1 MEKGNKK
8 IIRGWVSYDWANS
21 VYNLVISSA
30 IFPIF
35 FEKTTTFAYKARTN
49 PHLNP
54 DVIADREVLNA
65 MSVRTEDVT
74 SFFFGIEL
82 TSSVL
87 YTYVLAASFLLVSFL
102 SPILSGIADYSGKK
116 KSFMKFF
123 CYLGALSCIGLYFF
137 NPNNMGVSMIPF
149 FFASIGFWSSLVFYN
164 SFLPE
169 IAEPKDHDRISAK
182 GFSMGYI
189 GSMVLLIICL
199 VWNMVLKLP
208 IEFCFIFVGIWWV
221 SFSQIAYRVLPDNV
235 YNRKKEKGI
244 IWKGF
249 NELKIVFVEFK
260 KTKRLKRFITS
271 FFFFNT
277 GVQTVML
284 MATLY
289 ASREIF
295 KIPAEIRATLSPEE
309 IATKEG
315 EGTAGLIIAIL
326 LIQIL
331 GAVGAFFISRLSGK
345 IGNLKTLTI
354 VVAFW
359 IPLCVFAYYIP
370 QGAHG
375 QFYALACGVGVV
387 MGGVQSL
394 SRSTYAKFLPE
405 TKDHASYFS
414 FYDVTEKIGI
424 VLGTFFFGFM
434 EYIMDDIRASIL
446 SIIFFFVM
454 GLLMMF
460 RVPKKEL
467 EINGFAAE

>member
-8 IIRGWVSYDWANS
+8 IIRGWVIYDWANS

-35 FEKTTTFAYKARTN
+35 FEKITTKAYKVKN
-49 PHLNP
+49 HIPL
-54 DVIADREVLNA
+54 AD
-65 MSVRTEDVT
+65 SVRSEDVT
-74 SFFFGIEL
+74 SFFFGVEL

-87 YTYVLAASFLLVSFL
+87 YTYILSASFLVVSIL
-102 SPILSGIADYSGKK
+102 SPILSGIVDYSGQKK
-116 KSFMKFF
+116 LFMKIF
-123 CYLGALSCIGLYFF
+123 CYIGAISCCGLFF
-137 NPNNMGVSMIPF
+137 FDANAIEFSMIPF
-149 FFASIGFWSSLVFYN
+149 FLASIGFWGSLVFYN

-169 IAEPKDHDRISAK
+169 IAEPKDHDRVSAR
-182 GFSMGYI
+182 GFSMGYF
-189 GSMVLLIICL
+189 GSMILLIICL
-199 VWNMVLKLP
+199 AWTMVFKGDARY
-208 IEFCFIFVGIWWV
+208 CFIFVGIWWV
-221 SFSQIAYRVLPDNV
+221 AFSQITYRALPNNV
-235 YNRKKEKGI
+235 YKRKKEKGI

-249 NELKIVFVEFK
+249 KELRVVFKEFK
-260 KTKRLKRFITS
+260 QTKRLKRFITS

-295 KIPAEIRATLSPEE
+295 KIPDVVRETLTTDE
-309 IATKEG
+309 IAAKEL

-331 GAVGAFFISRLSGK
+331 GAVGAFTISRLSGK
-345 IGNLKTLTI
+345 IGNLKALTI

-359 IPLCVFAYYIP
+359 IPLCVCAYYIP
-370 QGAHG
+370 VGGHI
-375 QFYALACGVGVV
+375 QFYFLASGVGVV

-414 FYDVTEKIGI
+414 FFDVTEKIGI
-424 VLGTFFFGFM
+424 VLGTFFFGYM
-434 EYIMDDIRASIL
+434 EYLMDDIRASIL
-446 SIIFFFVM
+446 SIIFFFTV
-454 GLLMMF
+454 GLIMLF
-460 RVPKKEL
+460 RVPKEEI
-467 EINGFAAE
+467 EINELT